1 MAIDAKLVAELRKR
15 TGLPMMK
22 CKQALVDAG
31 GDIETAAVN
40 LRKQGVKAQEKVAHR
55 ELKEG
60 TVFHKV
66 LPEGACAVSVL
77 CQTDFVA
84 RSDDIVK
91 FGTELAEELWKNAPA
106 DTGTGE
112 SLAAFALPSGGTV
125 ADALEQFALKIRE
138 NIQVGSYVRFMA
150 DNSHIGTYYH
160 HNKKIATFT
169 ELAGEGARDVE
180 GVAQLG
186 SDLCMHLAFHS
197 DVKVLSQDD
206 LDPAWLEKEREIF
219 AAQVQDQ
226 PEERREAIAK
236 GKLAKRMKEVVFLN
250 QPFIKDEKKSVQQ
263 AVSDVAKVVGKP
275 LEIRRFARVAAG
287 A

>member
-1 MAIDAKLVAELRKR
+1 MTIDAKLVFELRKR

-31 GDIETAAVN
+31 GDIETAADN

-60 TVFHKV
+60 TVFRV
-66 LPEGACAVSVL
+66 VSPEGACAVSVL

-84 RSDDIVK
+84 RSEDILK
-91 FGTELAEELWKNAPA
+91 FGKELAEELWKNAPA

-112 SLAAFALPSGGTV
+112 SLADFTLPSGGTV
-125 ADALEQFALKIRE
+125 GGTLEQFALKIRE
-138 NIQVGSYVRFMA
+138 NIQVGSYVRFKA
-150 DNSHIGTYYH
+150 DSSYIGTYMH
-160 HNKKIATFT
+160 HNDKVATFA
-169 ELAGEGARDVE
+169 ELAGEGAGENPDV
-180 GVAQLG
+180 VQLG
-186 SDLCMHLAFHS
+186 SDLGMHLAFHS
-197 DVKVLSQDD
+197 EVQVLSQDD
-206 LDPAWLEKEREIF
+206 LDPAWLEKEKEIF

-275 LEIRRFARVAAG
+275 LAIRRFARVAAG

>member
-31 GDIETAAVN
+31 GEIETAADN
-40 LRKQGVKAQEKVAHR
+40 LRKQGVKAKEKVAHR

-60 TVFHKV
+60 RVFHNV
-66 LPEGACAVSVL
+66 LPEGACAVSIL

-84 RSDDIVK
+84 RSEDIVK
-91 FGTELAEELWKNAPA
+91 FGTELVEELWKNAPA
-106 DTGTGE
+106 DTGDGE
-112 SLAAFALPSGGTV
+112 SLAGFALPSGGTV
-125 ADALEQFALKIRE
+125 GDALEQFALKIRE
-138 NIQVGSYVRFMA
+138 NIQVGSYVRFKA
-150 DNSHIGTYYH
+150 DNSHIGTYKH
-160 HNKKIATFT
+160 HNDKVATFA
-169 ELAGEGARDVE
+169 ELAGEGARDNPD
-180 GVAQLG
+180 VAQLG
-186 SDLCMHLAFHS
+186 SDLGMHLAFHS
-197 DVKVLSQDD
+197 EVKVLDQDD
-206 LDPAWLEKEREIF
+206 LDPEWVEKEKEIF